1 MIDRLR
7 LELAAHYVLKAAL
20 HAALED
26 RATIEIDPSQLSDIE
41 TSPTALASLNELI
54 IAQQESLTEQ
64 NKYLKQKLEA
74 NIKHTETLS
83 RKLDFHKFIRT
94 KITEQLAS
102 LTAERWRI
110 SAMVARGTFPVN
122 RDTELARQEL
132 ALQARIAEADAAL
145 ADIEIE
151 KENVR
156 LAAYELTMSRREA
169 TISRVEDLIGKIGD
183 AKSRLQE
190 GQRMLERADIR
201 APHDGYLRNFRIQ
214 MSGLS
219 VIAGEPLV
227 EVTMPNQ
234 SFLVEATVPAED
246 LAAIEMGEGAAV
258 RPGPRASMH
267 APLIPA
273 TLDGLMS
280 NELSGVAAGREPQTV
295 YFNIDESQ
303 VPARL
308 RNKFRTGYS
317 VSVSVRHPR
326 SPKVAIS
333 ALDPPASRAQAFLRS
348 LPWLFKGA
356 PAPVSIR
363 VSIVDV
369 AIPKPPAIHIRAALG
384 GAPLRR
390 FAEFFKGSLDSV
402 RIAVEDIIVPKH
414 DAIHIGTQI
423 AGYGF
428 GRRVDDRLLPVE
440 TRVQQHRDTGQLGVL
455 LDDAVVTRVGLAL
468 DRLDA
473 ARAIDVRGRWD
484 ERELVRADFRRHC
497 HEGIGVLIF
506 EEFVQAL
513 DEDNWRKRAE
523 RFAMLDAGVD
533 QVLHRVRRRGRED
546 GTVTERAGPD
556 LGPPLKP
563 PDDSLFA

>member
-1 MIDRLR
+1 MCHSP
-7 LELAAHYVLKAAL
+7 AV
-20 HAALED
+20 
-26 RATIEIDPSQLSDIE
+26 SQRF
-41 TSPTALASLNELI
+41 P
-54 IAQQESLTEQ
+54 
-64 NKYLKQKLEA
+64 

-94 KITEQLAS
+94 KITEQLAN

-183 AKSRLQE
+183 AKSRLQD

-234 SFLVEATVPAED
+234 SFLVEATVPTED
-246 LAAIEMGEGAAV
+246 LATIEMGEGAAV

-273 TLDGLMS
+273 TLDDLMS

-326 SPKVAIS
+326 SPKDAIS
-333 ALDPPASRAQAFLRS
+333 ALDPPASRAHAFLRS
-348 LPWLFKGA
+348 LPGLFKG
-356 PAPVSIR
+356 APVSIR
-363 VSIVDV
+363 VAIGDV

-402 RIAVEDIIVPKH
+402 RIAVEDVIVPKH

-440 TRVQQHRDTGQLGVL
+440 ARVQQHRDTGQLGVL
-455 LDDAVVTRVGLAL
+455 LDDSVVPRVGLAL
-468 DRLDA
+468 DGLDA
-473 ARAIDVRGRWD
+473 PRAIDVRGRWD
-484 ERELVRADFRRHC
+484 KRDLVGPDLWRHC
-497 HEGIGVLIF
+497 HEGIGVLVF

-513 DEDNWRKRAE
+513 DEDYWRKRTE
-523 RFAMLDAGVD
+523 RFAMLDAGID
-533 QVLHRVRRRGRED
+533 QVLHRVRRSGRED
-546 GTVTERAGPD
+546 GTVAKRAGPD